1 MSAPNLTEAEIAHL
15 LKQPDVAVTL
25 ARFNK
30 AQMYQTA
37 DHQSRI
43 DLMKRYRMF
52 DAISRNK

>member
-1 MSAPNLTEAEIAHL
+1 MSAPTLTEAEIAYL

-37 DHQSRI
+37 DHQARI
-43 DLMKRYRMF
+43 DLMKRFRMF
-52 DAISRNK
+52 EAIGRNK